1 MGLPILLKDIIDATP
16 MYTSAGDWAL
26 RNSFPANDSGVA
38 KQLKAHGLVV
48 LGKLGLSEWANS
60 FGTQPSGF
68 SNLTG
73 QVLSGIDTAEGPSGS
88 SSGSGAAGTSA
99 LAALTIGTETS
110 GSIISP
116 STQQSLVGLRPT
128 VGLVPGYG
136 IAPIDVS
143 QDTAGPMV
151 RTVEDSAI
159 LLQSIAEFPG
169 SDPTANQEY
178 LDLMGPNYRSA
189 PAGIPNGAGE
199 LVRRAART
207 TRARST

>member
-1 MGLPILLKDIIDATP
+1 M
-16 MYTSAGDWAL
+16 
-26 RNSFPANDSGVA
+26 A
-38 KQLKAHGLVV
+38 KELKAHGVII

-60 FGTQPSGF
+60 FGSQPSGF

-73 QVLSGIDTAEGPSGS
+73 QVLNANDAAQGPSGS
-88 SSGSGAAGTSA
+88 SSGSGAAGDAA

-116 STQQSLVGLRPT
+116 STSQSLVGLRPT

-151 RTVEDSAI
+151 RTVTDSAI
-159 LLQSIAEFPG
+159 TLQSIAEVPG

-178 LDLMGPNYRSA
+178 LDLMGPNYFGSRRH
-189 PAGIPNGAGE
+189 PAA
-199 LVRRAART
+199 RRAGWTVCRT
-207 TRARST
+207 TRPRWI